1 MHGLDDHSV
10 VFHLQR
16 RGGEFAA
23 NQGALFAEQRRD
35 CIAPNRNGDTI
46 GGLDGGLDQVGAAAS
61 A

>member
-1 MHGLDDHSV
+1 MYGLDDHLV

-23 NQGALFAEQRRD
+23 NQGGFFALQRRD
-35 CIAPNRNGDTI
+35 CTAPNRNGDTT
-46 GGLDGGLDQVGAAAS
+46 GGLDHVGAAAS

>member
-1 MHGLDDHSV
+1 MHWLDDPLV
-10 VFHLQR
+10 AFHLQR

-23 NQGALFAEQRRD
+23 NQGAFFAEQRRD

-46 GGLDGGLDQVGAAAS
+46 GGLDHVGAAAS